1 VLENILARQKGFN
14 ELAFSGTIL
23 NFRRIRFGS
32 STKKIKENPDEIYR
46 MVRGSLRGLMY
57 VSDKNN
63 KDTWLDMIAKHWSV
77 KMRMSPVAATRFG
90 VNAVRSRCKGAPS
103 LGLRD

>member
-77 KMRMSPVAATRFG
+77 RCEW
-90 VNAVRSRCKGAPS
+90 VRLQRLASGWMPFALVVKVRHPWV
-103 LGLRD
+103 

>member
-1 VLENILARQKGFN
+1 M
-14 ELAFSGTIL
+14 

-63 KDTWLDMIAKHWSV
+63 KDT
-77 KMRMSPVAATRFG
+77 
-90 VNAVRSRCKGAPS
+90 
-103 LGLRD
+103 